1 MSVYSIEGGFESY
14 LRHTLSATGEI
25 MAKKKPSGG
34 NNKGKDI
41 DIQVKI
47 AMIGA
52 TVTVI
57 GTLATLIISLLNLRF
72 QQKQFD
78 IAQTAEARRIE
89 LTKEAEIRHI
99 GFTHTAES
107 YAFQLALT
115 QTAVALQATQS
126 LSSGGEVALVA
137 TQTALV
143 ADFAV
148 TQTAL
153 WANAGVT
160 QTAAANAASQT
171 AVPGDTYT
179 PEPTYTTEPTFTP
192 EPSLTPTPRIT
203 FTPKPTTAAAGG
215 GPINVR
221 RIVLAFDATRGQNN
235 STVATLSIEF
245 TGGAG
250 PFTLTGD
257 GIAAPQVKSVSGTFT
272 DAGVTYNFIHFE
284 VSTTCGSTAPFTI
297 TIKDATGQTK
307 TVVDAPEIRC
317 K

>member
-1 MSVYSIEGGFESY
+1 
-14 LRHTLSATGEI
+14 
-25 MAKKKPSGG
+25 MAKKKPSGD

-41 DIQVKI
+41 DTQVKI

-52 TVTVI
+52 TVTVV

-72 QQKQFD
+72 QQRQFD

-99 GFTHTAES
+99 GFTHTAEFYS
-107 YAFQLALT
+107 FQLALT
-115 QTAVALQATQS
+115 QTAVAIQATQS

-153 WANAGVT
+153 WADAGVT
-160 QTAAANAASQT
+160 QTAAANSASQT

-192 EPSLTPTPRIT
+192 EPSSTPTPTPRII
-203 FTPKPTTAAAGG
+203 FTPKPTSATAGG
-215 GPINVR
+215 GSITVR
-221 RIVLAFDATRGQNN
+221 RIILAFDATRGQNN

-245 TGGAG
+245 TGGTG
-250 PFTLTGD
+250 PFTVSGD
-257 GIAAPQVKSVSGTFT
+257 AVVSSQPKSATGTFT
-272 DAGVTYNFIHFE
+272 DAGVTYNYVHFE
-284 VSTTCGSTAPFTI
+284 VNTTCGSTAPFTI